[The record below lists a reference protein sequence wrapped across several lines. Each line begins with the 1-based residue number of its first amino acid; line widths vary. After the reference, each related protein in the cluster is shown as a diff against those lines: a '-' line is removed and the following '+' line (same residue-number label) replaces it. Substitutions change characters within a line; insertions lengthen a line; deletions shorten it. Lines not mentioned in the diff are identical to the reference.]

1 MSEASELVL
10 PAAMLRTAIRAKLR
24 KGASRQ
30 AISELIRMY
39 APQGAKTER
48 RYGQV
53 YRFPVELIAL
63 ERRESFLDAL
73 NQLPNRLSVVETRI
87 APLAN

>member
-1 MSEASELVL
+1 MSEASELIL

-30 AISELIRMY
+30 AISELIRTY
-39 APQGAKTER
+39 APQGVKTER

-53 YRFPVELIAL
+53 HRFPVELVAL
-63 ERRESFLDAL
+63 ERRDSFLDAL

-87 APLAN
+87 ARLAS